1 MSLLTY
7 KKFKIIISGDSPKE
21 NGLQYGD
28 IVIRKYLENST
39 SYYSILYV
47 TEVGTTPVT
56 INGEAKTE
64 KWFIGALLY
73 GDEPATDQPLDFT
86 RMTSLS
92 NPDRMGAIY
101 LTSVDTDAPYIDIID
116 RIGREGALNFPR
128 YVGIYG
134 QYDKFAYAYNTP
146 EYFSGSYID
155 ESSDK
160 RRVFRLTKNSTA
172 MPVGTSALIAMK
184 TLNGSYADQK
194 VVVSYKYRS
203 SGNFSIPVSVSDS
216 NGNYSLMSETI
227 SSTTTWK
234 SALSLFSVSNIH
246 TDSYFKFDISSVTT
260 SEAYVEISDFTIIPL
275 NSLVSWQNQTKSRI
289 GKLSGVSDNVFG
301 ELKDYGAY
309 LQRLYASKDVN
320 ISGTLT
326 AGDKNGFGSTFYAG
340 KIHKN
345 VVLNSMNH
353 DWGTGASVTTE
364 QINPTGIGDVFL
376 LSDMSSAGNNHRF
389 TYNDQTW
396 YQANIG
402 KQYVFSAWFKSGSG
416 EKTFTL
422 DDNDSESKAYVVGEN
437 WTRVQYSFTV
447 GSTISN
453 NYCFIDISG
462 ADTNSNLYIC
472 GMQVEEGEY
481 ATAYQPTDGT
491 LTPEDGAYGVWMSR
505 GGIGGTIQN
514 PLLRFNP
521 DGSIRSRGDRFYI
534 TNDGN
539 AYFEGNITASSGN
552 IGGWVIAQE
561 SLYRGVEHNA
571 SGEFT
576 GASGSITIGTKGIR
590 GFKWR
595 FEDDGSGALAGG
607 KISFGN
613 DGSALIASWNIDEDA
628 IYTGI
633 KKDTEGYSSSGITIH
648 SSGAIRAMYARIES
662 DGKLYASNADIAGKI
677 TASSGEIGAWKIDS
691 NSFYSG
697 TKADDNNSFSGSAG
711 SVTLW
716 SSGAISAR
724 YFRLGSDGKIYATG
738 ADIAGK
744 ISATEGAIGGW
755 TIDGTSFYSGTKA
768 TNNASNTT
776 SDGSITIWSS
786 GAISARFFRV
796 GTDGKLY
803 ASSVDIAGK
812 ITGTSGTIG
821 GWTID
826 SNSIY
831 LGTKVN
837 TSGSYTAQGDMT
849 IGSSGIRSF
858 GWMLNA
864 DGSVTMS
871 RGKAQF
877 SESGHVLIGAGDQS
891 IYYNAMTG
899 RIEFGVEVSLNWT
912 SLAMLTEASKMIYR
926 DPAFTI
932 DVNGMSPYGDNVTVT
947 RVQNYLNPAG
957 SNYAVRIRNTG
968 ASGPGI
974 GGFYFGTPSYANA
987 KFITKIN
994 AIIPV
999 GRKINFT
1006 TNAYGTGGT
1015 YKWLTSQE
1023 GTGNWQDYI
1032 IEVTCG
1038 GSGTFSSTNYF
1049 FLDGYPGTVA
1059 APVDWTVGYATVFNA
1074 GSPEKW
1080 TTTIDANGIY
1090 TGTLTAGQVN
1100 AINVSGQTLTF
1111 TKGTIGSWTFDSDS
1125 LFTGTKQS
1133 SSGYS
1138 TSGITIHSSGAIRAM
1153 YARIESDGKLYA
1165 KAGQIG
1171 IWNIDDNGIY
1181 NTAISGY
1188 GDFLQIRPSNIG
1200 SGTWYTGSYKPKGVS
1215 FVWHRD
1221 SNAGHLVFGQIAETP
1236 STARSGF
1243 MGIQMM
1249 DHGGTE
1255 YFCLSASTTSSG
1267 SQSFYN
1273 KIAGWR
1279 FDGNSLYSGVKASN
1293 DTSYTTENNSITMWS
1308 SGAMSG
1314 KLWRIGPDGKFYAT
1328 DGYFSGEIQSSS
1340 GKIGGFTIGA
1350 NGIGSVGS
1358 SGVTRMYLSDNYVR
1372 VGSTE
1377 NLFSGGQNTVPSGMA
1392 GFNAMANVFIRNI
1405 STTTGVDKAGVIVDL
1420 GNTVGA
1426 RDYGFITNAASY
1438 GASFIGRRMH
1448 YAALN
1453 SSNSG
1458 GNSTEFWNTY
1468 SLAQRDFIMIYSY
1481 AEYTLYLPGL
1491 SYLQSLWPTGLV
1503 GAFCIRFTIH
1513 SRRDNAYNV
1522 IIGSQSGAEIYN
1534 QNGDVGSRTLGR
1546 GDTVDFVAIYTGSS
1560 FYYQVVGFTYGL

>member
-28 IVIRKYLENST
+28 IVVRKYLENNT

-47 TEVGTTPVT
+47 TEIGTTPVT
-56 INGEAKTE
+56 INGETKTE

-101 LTSVDTDAPYIDIID
+101 LTSVDIDAPYIDIID
-116 RIGREGALNFPR
+116 RIGRDGALNFPR
-128 YVGIYG
+128 YIGTYG
-134 QYDKFAYAYNTP
+134 QYDKFAYAYNAQA
-146 EYFSGSYID
+146 YFSDSYLD
-155 ESSDK
+155 ASSDK
-160 RRVFRLTKNSTA
+160 RRVFRLTKNSTDI
-172 MPVGTSALIAMK
+172 PVGASTLIAIK
-184 TLNGSYADQK
+184 TLNGSYDDQK

-203 SGNFSIPVSVSDS
+203 SSNFSIPVEVSDS
-216 NGNYSLMSETI
+216 NGNYTLMSETI
-227 SSTTTWK
+227 SSTPIWK
-234 SALSLFSVSNIH
+234 NALSIFSVSNIH
-246 TDSYFKFDISSVTT
+246 DDSYFKFDVSSVTT
-260 SEAYVEISDFTIIPL
+260 SGSYVEISDFTIIPI
-275 NSLVSWQNQTKSRI
+275 NSLVSWQNQTKTRI
-289 GKLSGVSDNVFG
+289 GKLSGVSDSVFG
-301 ELKDYGAY
+301 ELRDYGAY
-309 LQRLYASKDVN
+309 IQRLYASKDVN

-345 VVLNSMNH
+345 VVLNSIGH
-353 DWGTGASVTTE
+353 DWGEEASVSAV
-364 QINPTGIGDVFL
+364 QQNPTGIGDVFL
-376 LSDMSSAGNNHRF
+376 LSDMSASGSNHRF
-389 TYNDQTW
+389 SYNTSSW

-402 KQYVFSAWFKSGSG
+402 KQYVFSAWFKSGDG
-416 EKTFTL
+416 DKTFTI
-422 DDNDSESKAYVVGEN
+422 DDNDSEPKTYLIGKN
-437 WTRVQYSFTV
+437 WTRIQYNFTV

-462 ADTNSNLYIC
+462 EDTNSNLYVC

-491 LTPEDGAYGVWMSR
+491 LTPDDGAYGVWMTR

-521 DGSIRSRGDRFYI
+521 DGSIRSKGDRFYI

-552 IGGWVIAQE
+552 IGGWAIAQE
-561 SLYRGVEHNA
+561 SLYRGVENNT
-571 SGEFT
+571 SGAFT
-576 GASGSITIGTKGIR
+576 GSSGSITIGTKGIR

-607 KISFGN
+607 KISFGA
-613 DGSALIASWNIDEDA
+613 DGSAAIASWTIDSDA
-628 IYTGI
+628 IYTGV
-633 KKDTEGYSSSGITIH
+633 KKTTEGYTSSGITIH
-648 SSGAIRAMYARIES
+648 SSGAIRSMYARIES

-697 TKADDNNSFSGSAG
+697 TKADNNNSFSGSAG

-768 TNNASNTT
+768 SNNASNTT

-864 DGSVTMS
+864 DGSVTLS
-871 RGKAQF
+871 KGKAQF

-899 RIEFGVEVSLNWT
+899 RIEFGAGVSLNWT
-912 SLAMLTEASKMIYR
+912 SIAMLTEASKMLYR
-926 DPAFTI
+926 DPTFLI
-932 DVNGMSPYGDNVTVT
+932 DTNGMMPYGANVTVT
-947 RVQNYLNPAG
+947 RVQNTLNPTG
-957 SNYAVRIRNTG
+957 SNFAVRIRNTG

-974 GGFYFGTPSYANA
+974 GGFYFGTQTYANA

-999 GRKINFT
+999 GRKINFA
-1006 TNAYGTGGT
+1006 TNSYGTGGV

-1038 GSGTFSSTNYF
+1038 GSGEFSITNYF

-1059 APVDWTVGYATVFNA
+1059 VPVDWTVGYATVFNA

-1181 NTAISGY
+1181 NTLISGY
-1188 GDFLQIRPSNIG
+1188 GDFLQIRPLSIG
-1200 SGTWYTGSYKPKGVS
+1200 SGAWYSGSYKPKGMS
-1215 FVWHRD
+1215 IVWHRE
-1221 SNAGHLVFGQIAETP
+1221 SNAGHLVFGQIADTP
-1236 STARSGF
+1236 SSVKSGF
-1243 MGIQMM
+1243 IGIQMM
-1249 DHGGTE
+1249 DYIGNE
-1255 YFCLSASTTSSG
+1255 YFCLSANSSLSG
-1267 SQSFYN
+1267 SQAFYN

-1279 FDGNSLYSGVKASN
+1279 FDSSALYSGVKAVN
-1293 DTSYTTENNSITMWS
+1293 DQSFTTEFNSITMWS

-1314 KLWRIGPDGKFYAT
+1314 RYWRIGPDGKLYAT
-1328 DGYFSGEIQSSS
+1328 DGEFSGKITASS
-1340 GKIGGFTIGA
+1340 GKIANFTITNSYIGTDQSST
-1350 NGIGSVGS
+1350 NGMS
-1358 SGVTRMYLSDNYVR
+1358 
-1372 VGSTE
+1372 
-1377 NLFSGGQNTVPSGMA
+1377 LF
-1392 GFNAMANVFIRNI
+1392 
-1405 STTTGVDKAGVIVDL
+1405 D
-1420 GNTVGA
+1420 
-1426 RDYGFITNAASY
+1426 
-1438 GASFIGRRMH
+1438 SFIKFRSSTKQTEALIGDNVNTG
-1448 YAALN
+1448 AAGENYLVAKFINKHSGYSDSLN
-1453 SSNSG
+1453 
-1458 GNSTEFWNTY
+1458 TA
-1468 SLAQRDFIMIYSY
+1468 LY
-1481 AEYTLYLPGL
+1481 AEAKNGK
-1491 SYLQSLWPTGLV
+1491 
-1503 GAFCIRFTIH
+1503 
-1513 SRRDNAYNV
+1513 YNRA
-1522 IIGSQSGAEIYN
+1522 IEA
-1534 QNGDVGSRTLGR
+1534 R
-1546 GDTVDFVAIYTGSS
+1546 GDTLVVGNSLLHDKPGIDVSIDLNKYHVYIYTSSSYIAYALPNLTAIQNVIGESSYDFSIELTFIRENNSTSQTLIYGVANGFLFNNNGGYYNSGS
-1560 FYYQVVGFTYGL
+1560 FDTAVYPYGGVVLARGDTLKLRCFRGGWYLINHSY

>member
-7 KKFKIIISGDSPKE
+7 KKFKIIINGDSPKE

-28 IVIRKYLENST
+28 VVIRKYLESST
-39 SYYSILYV
+39 SYYSVLYV
-47 TEVGTTPVT
+47 TEIGTTPVT
-56 INGEAKTE
+56 INGEPKTE
-64 KWFIGALLY
+64 KWFIGSLIY
-73 GDEPATDQPLDFT
+73 GDDPLTEQPLDFT
-86 RMTSLS
+86 RITSLS
-92 NPDRMGAIY
+92 NSDRMGALY
-101 LTSVDTDAPYIDIID
+101 LTSVDNDAPYLDIVD
-116 RIGREGALNFPR
+116 RIGIDGSINYPR
-128 YVGIYG
+128 YIGEYGVYDKYSYAIYG
-134 QYDKFAYAYNTP
+134 TQ
-146 EYFSGSYID
+146 YFSSIYTEYSGS
-155 ESSDK
+155 EQ
-160 RRVFRLTKNSTA
+160 RVIRITKNETPI
-172 MPVGTSALIAMK
+172 PVGESVLLSIP
-184 TLNGSYADQK
+184 TLKGSYADQK
-194 VVVSYKYRS
+194 VIISYKYRAS
-203 SGNFSIPVSVSDS
+203 DNYSIQTSVSDG
-216 NGNYSLMSETI
+216 NGDYELMSSLI
-227 SSTTTWK
+227 NSTNEFK
-234 SALSLFSVSNIH
+234 SALNLFSVSNIH
-246 TDSYFKFDISSVTT
+246 TDSYFKIDLSQLSVEG
-260 SEAYVEISDFTIIPL
+260 SWIEISDLNIIPL
-275 NSLVSWQNQTKSRI
+275 NALISWENQTKTRV
-289 GKLSGVSDNVFG
+289 GKISGISDPVFG
-301 ELKDYGAY
+301 TLRDYGAY
-309 LQRLYASKDVN
+309 IQRIYASKDVN

-326 AGDKNGFGSTFYAG
+326 AGDKNGFGATFYAG

-345 VVLNSMNH
+345 AVIDSMNH
-353 DWGTGASVTTE
+353 DWELFASE
-364 QINPTGIGDVFL
+364 DLIQDNPVGIGKVFKM
-376 LSDMSSAGNNHRF
+376 SDMSLSGSNHRF
-389 TYNDQTW
+389 TYNTQEW
-396 YQANIG
+396 YQSHIG
-402 KQYVFSAWFKSGSG
+402 DEYTFSAWFKSGNG
-416 EKTFTL
+416 TKTFSF
-422 DDNDSESKAYVVGEN
+422 DDNDSDIKAFSVGEEWRRIQFN
-437 WTRVQYSFTV
+437 FIV
-447 GSTISN
+447 GSDVSN
-453 NYCFIDISG
+453 NYCFVDISG
-462 ADTNSNLYIC
+462 PDTDNDFYIC
-472 GMQVEEGEY
+472 GMQVEKGEY

-491 LTPEDGAYGVWMSR
+491 ITPEDNSYGVWMAR

-514 PLLRFNP
+514 PLLKLMGNG
-521 DGSIRSRGDRFYI
+521 DIRSRGDRFYI
-534 TNDGN
+534 TANGN
-539 AYFEGNITASSGN
+539 AFFEGNITAGSGN
-552 IGGWVIAQE
+552 IGGWTISAVSIF
-561 SLYRGVEHNA
+561 SGVENNTFGGYTSA
-571 SGEFT
+571 
-576 GASGSITIGTKGIR
+576 AGSITIGSNGIR
-590 GFKWR
+590 GYLWR
-595 FEDDGSGALAGG
+595 FENDGSGALAGG

-613 DGSALIASWNIDEDA
+613 DGSALIGAWKIDADS
-628 IYTGI
+628 IYSGI
-633 KKDTEGYSSSGITIH
+633 KKAEAGFSSSGITIH
-648 SSGAIRAMYARIES
+648 SSGAIRAMYARIET
-662 DGKLYASNADIAGKI
+662 DGKLYATNADIAGKI

-697 TKADDNNSFSGSAG
+697 TKAVDNSSYTASNG
-711 SVTLW
+711 SVTFW
-716 SSGAISAR
+716 STGAISAR
-724 YFRLGSDGKIYATG
+724 YFRLGVDGKIYATG
-738 ADIAGK
+738 ADISGK

-755 TIDGTSFYSGTKA
+755 NIDSNSFYSGTKA
-768 TNNASNTT
+768 TNNASNTA

-826 SNSIY
+826 SNSMY
-831 LGTKVN
+831 LGAKVN

-849 IGSSGIRSF
+849 IGSNGIRSF

-864 DGSVTMS
+864 DGSATLS
-871 RGKAQF
+871 GGKAQF

-899 RIEFGVEVSLNWT
+899 RIEFGVGVSLNWT
-912 SLAMLTEASKMIYR
+912 SLAMLTEASKMLYR
-926 DPAFTI
+926 DPTFLI
-932 DVNGMSPYGDNVTVT
+932 DTNGMMPYGANVTVT
-947 RVQNYLNPAG
+947 RVQNTINPTG
-957 SNYAVRIRNTG
+957 SNFAVRIRNTG
-968 ASGPGI
+968 TSGPGI
-974 GGFYFGTPSYANA
+974 GGFYFGTATYANA

-1006 TNAYGTGGT
+1006 TNSYGTGGT

-1181 NTAISGY
+1181 NTAISGD

-1293 DTSYTTENNSITMWS
+1293 DTSYTTEYNSITMWS

-1314 KLWRIGPDGKFYAT
+1314 KLWRIGPDGKLYAT
-1328 DGYFSGEIQSSS
+1328 DGEFS
-1340 GKIGGFTIGA
+1340 GKITA
-1350 NGIGSVGS
+1350 S
-1358 SGVTRMYLSDNYVR
+1358 SGQIANFSITNSYIGTDQSSTNGMSLFDSFIKFRSSTKQTEALIGENVNSGAAGENYV
-1372 VGSTE
+1372 VAKFT
-1377 NLFSGGQNTVPSGMA
+1377 NKYSGYSKS
-1392 GFNAMANVFIRNI
+1392 FNI
-1405 STTTGVDKAGVIVDL
+1405 
-1420 GNTVGA
+1420 
-1426 RDYGFITNAASY
+1426 
-1438 GASFIGRRMH
+1438 
-1448 YAALN
+1448 AL
-1453 SSNSG
+1453 
-1458 GNSTEFWNTY
+1458 
-1468 SLAQRDFIMIYSY
+1468 Y
-1481 AEYTLYLPGL
+1481 AEAKNGE
-1491 SYLQSLWPTGLV
+1491 
-1503 GAFCIRFTIH
+1503 
-1513 SRRDNAYNV
+1513 YNRA
-1522 IIGSQSGAEIYN
+1522 IEA
-1534 QNGDVGSRTLGR
+1534 R
-1546 GDTVDFVAIYTGSS
+1546 GDTLIVGNSLLNDKPGIDVSIDLKKYHVYIYTSSSYIAYALPNLTAIQDAIGESSYDFSIELTFIRENNSTSQTLIYGVANGFLFNNNGGYYNSGSFDTS
-1560 FYYQVVGFTYGL
+1560 VYPYGGVVLARGDTLKLRCFRGGWHLINHSY

>member
-73 GDEPATDQPLDFT
+73 GDEPATNQPLDFT

-101 LTSVDTDAPYIDIID
+101 LTSVDTDAPYIDIVD
-116 RIGREGALNFPR
+116 RIGREGAINFPR
-128 YVGIYG
+128 YVGTYG
-134 QYDKFAYAYNTP
+134 QYDKFAYAYNSP
-146 EYFSGSYID
+146 LYFSSSYFD
-155 ESSDK
+155 ESGDK
-160 RRVFRLTKNSTA
+160 RRILRITKNATSI
-172 MPVGTSALIAMK
+172 PVGTSTLIAMK
-184 TLNGSYADQK
+184 TLNGSYSDQK
-194 VVVSYKYRS
+194 VVVSYRYRA
-203 SGNFSIPVSVSDS
+203 SGSFSIPVSVSDS
-216 NGNYSLMSETI
+216 NGNYELMAETI
-227 SSTTTWK
+227 SATTSWNN
-234 SALSLFSVSNIH
+234 ALTLFSVSNIH
-246 TDSYFKFDISSVTT
+246 TDSYFKFDISALST
-260 SEAYVEISDFTIIPL
+260 SGEYVEISDFTIIPI

-289 GKLSGVSDNVFG
+289 GKLSGVSDPVFG
-301 ELKDYGAY
+301 ELRDYGAY

-353 DWGTGASVTTE
+353 DWEIFASVSTE

-376 LSDMSSAGNNHRF
+376 LSDMSLSGNNHRF
-389 TYNDQTW
+389 TYNNSAW

-402 KQYVFSAWFKSGSG
+402 KQYVFSAWVKSGSG
-416 EKTFTL
+416 EKTLTL
-422 DDNDSESKAYVVGEN
+422 DDNDSEPKSYVVDES
-437 WTRVQYSFTV
+437 WARIQYSFTV

-491 LTPEDGAYGVWMSR
+491 LTPDDGAYGVWMSR

-552 IGGWVIAQE
+552 IGGWTIGLN
-561 SLYRGVEHNA
+561 SIFRGIENNT
-571 SGEFT
+571 SGSFT
-576 GASGSITIGTKGIR
+576 SESGSITIGTKGIR

-607 KISFGN
+607 KISFGA
-613 DGSALIASWNIDEDA
+613 DGSAAIASWIIDSDA
-628 IYTGI
+628 IYTGV
-633 KKDTEGYSSSGITIH
+633 KKPTEGYTSSGITIH
-648 SSGAIRAMYARIES
+648 SSGAIRATYARIES

-697 TKADDNNSFSGSAG
+697 TKAPDNASFSGSAG

-724 YFRLGSDGKIYATG
+724 YFRLGADGKIYATG
-738 ADIAGK
+738 ADISGK
-744 ISATEGAIGGW
+744 ISASEGAIGGW
-755 TIDGTSFYSGTKA
+755 TIDGTSLYSGTKA
-768 TNNASNTT
+768 ANNASNTT
-776 SDGSITIWSS
+776 DDGSITIWSS

-831 LGTKVN
+831 LGAKVN

-849 IGSSGIRSF
+849 IGSNGIRSF

-864 DGSVTMS
+864 DGSATLS
-871 RGKAQF
+871 GGKAQF

-899 RIEFGVEVSLNWT
+899 RIEFGVGVSLNWT
-912 SLAMLTEASKMIYR
+912 SLAMLTEASKMLYR
-926 DPAFTI
+926 DPTFLI
-932 DVNGMSPYGDNVTVT
+932 DTNGMMPYGANVTVT
-947 RVQNYLNPAG
+947 RVQNTLNPTG
-957 SNYAVRIRNTG
+957 SNFAVRIRNTG
-968 ASGPGI
+968 TSGPGI
-974 GGFYFGTPSYANA
+974 GGFYFGTATYANA

-1006 TNAYGTGGT
+1006 TNSYGTGGA

-1023 GTGNWQDYI
+1023 GTGKWADYI
-1032 IEVTCG
+1032 IEITCG

-1049 FLDGYPGTVA
+1049 FLDGYPGSVSV
-1059 APVDWTVGYATVFNA
+1059 PVDWTIGYATVFNA
-1074 GSPEKW
+1074 GTPEKW

-1090 TGTLTAGQVN
+1090 TGTLTAGQIN
-1100 AINVSGQTLTF
+1100 AINVAGQTLTF
-1111 TKGTIGSWTFDSDS
+1111 TKGTIGSWTFDDDS
-1125 LFTGTKQS
+1125 IYTGSKQS

-1165 KAGQIG
+1165 KAGQISG
-1171 IWNIDDNGIY
+1171 WDISDTKISKGQISINSSTNRIVVFATGGSETTGGRAQIY
-1181 NTAISGY
+1181 YNSDS
-1188 GDFLQIRPSNIG
+1188 DFGFYASNIYG
-1200 SGTWYTGSYKPKGVS
+1200 SKVFSAGST
-1215 FVWHRD
+1215 
-1221 SNAGHLVFGQIAETP
+1221 NQ
-1236 STARSGF
+1236 
-1243 MGIQMM
+1243 
-1249 DHGGTE
+1249 
-1255 YFCLSASTTSSG
+1255 
-1267 SQSFYN
+1267 
-1273 KIAGWR
+1273 IAGWT
-1279 FDGNSLYSGVKASN
+1279 FDNNAIYSGVKALN
-1293 DTSYTTENNSITMWS
+1293 DNSYTIEYNSITMWS

-1314 KLWRIGPDGKFYAT
+1314 RYWRIGPDGKLYAT
-1328 DGYFSGEIQSSS
+1328 DGEFS
-1340 GKIGGFTIGA
+1340 GKITA
-1350 NGIGSVGS
+1350 S
-1358 SGVTRMYLSDNYVR
+1358 SGQIANFSITNSYIGTDQSSTNGMSLFDSFIKFRSSTKQTEALIGENVNSGASGENYV
-1372 VGSTE
+1372 VAKFT
-1377 NLFSGGQNTVPSGMA
+1377 NKYSGYSES
-1392 GFNAMANVFIRNI
+1392 FNI
-1405 STTTGVDKAGVIVDL
+1405 
-1420 GNTVGA
+1420 
-1426 RDYGFITNAASY
+1426 
-1438 GASFIGRRMH
+1438 
-1448 YAALN
+1448 AL
-1453 SSNSG
+1453 
-1458 GNSTEFWNTY
+1458 
-1468 SLAQRDFIMIYSY
+1468 Y
-1481 AEYTLYLPGL
+1481 AEAKNGK
-1491 SYLQSLWPTGLV
+1491 
-1503 GAFCIRFTIH
+1503 
-1513 SRRDNAYNV
+1513 YNRA
-1522 IIGSQSGAEIYN
+1522 IEA
-1534 QNGDVGSRTLGR
+1534 R
-1546 GDTVDFVAIYTGSS
+1546 GDTLIVGNSLLNDKPGIDVSIDLKKYHVYIYTSSSYIAYALPNLTAIQDAIGESSYDFSIELTFIRENNSTSQTLIYGVANGFLFNNNGGYYNSGSFDTS
-1560 FYYQVVGFTYGL
+1560 VYPYGGVVLARGDTLKLRCFRGGWHLINHSY